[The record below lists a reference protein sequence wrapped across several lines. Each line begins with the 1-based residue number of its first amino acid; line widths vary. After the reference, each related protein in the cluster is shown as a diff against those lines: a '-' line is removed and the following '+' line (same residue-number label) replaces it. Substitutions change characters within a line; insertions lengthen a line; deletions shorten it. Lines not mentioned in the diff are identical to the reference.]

1 MVADKKSEEK
11 LNNTVEKRRRRN
23 VKKLNADITFSAGF
37 SEMPAEKESKPVKPV
52 QKAAPLTTLL
62 FQEPDVTKVA
72 EARRV
77 RRQKSQEKM
86 DAAGEDFL
94 SAAEDNSEALVEESA
109 ATSRRSRRG
118 SRGGTRSKRRR
129 GPEIVENEDTP
140 ENLENSAEED
150 GVDKGQRGAASK
162 GAGSRSSKRAEA
174 KTEAKAEAA
183 EIDAAP
189 GETEKTAKTSGE
201 SAASGENDEENSP
214 KVRLRRRRSGNKAG
228 AEDEVTAPRGSTRLE
243 AKKLRR
249 KKKRAAGK
257 RHYAVSESEFLARR
271 ESVQREMLIQER
283 DGLNQI
289 AVIEDGVL
297 VEHFVARHT
306 QTSMVGNVYLGRVQ
320 NVLPSMEAAFV
331 DIGKGRN
338 AVLYAGEVNWEATG
352 IKGQP
357 RKIEDAL
364 KSGDPVLVQVTKDPI
379 GHKGARLTAQITL
392 AGRHLVLVPN
402 GNMTGIS
409 RKLPEKERTRLKRIL
424 KKIVPEEY
432 GVIVRTAAEGAT
444 EEQLTSD
451 IERLLKKWKDISA
464 KSKSSKNA
472 PSLLKAEPELAVRVV
487 RDVFNEDFASLT
499 VSGEN
504 TWKTV
509 KEYVEELSPEL
520 EERLIKADKDADI
533 FHKYRVDEQLQKAF
547 DRIVFLPSGGSLVI
561 DRTEAM
567 TVIDVNTGK
576 FTGSGGTLE
585 ETVTKNNLEAAEEI
599 VRQLRLR
606 DIGGIIVID
615 FIDMI
620 MEENRDLVLRRLIEC
635 LGRDRT
641 RHQVAEVTSL
651 GLVQMTR
658 KRVGQGLVEAFST
671 VCTACA
677 GRGYISHDHPIEKGE
692 ENSEEN
698 KTTLGGKAH
707 KAPEKEDPKQ
717 AEVKAALANIAAAAA
732 QKHEQE
738 AEEESEEAGKP
749 VENSMENSAENS
761 ADQQLKAEKVAKAK
775 VREAAKEP
783 RKARAPKDA
792 KTNTRKNV
800 KKAAQKVTSVAEAA
814 APTAEEN
821 GHRRVSSAGTIT
833 PVSADS
839 FTIMSFPVE
848 KN

>member
-11 LNNTVEKRRRRN
+11 LNNTAEKRRRRN

-37 SEMPAEKESKPVKPV
+37 SEMPVEKESKPVKPV

-77 RRQKSQEKM
+77 RRQKSQEKL
-86 DAAGEDFL
+86 DATGEDFL
-94 SAAEDNSEALVEESA
+94 SAAEDNSEAPAEESA

-129 GPEIVENEDTP
+129 GAEIVENENTP

-150 GVDKGQRGAASK
+150 GLDKGQYGATSNK

-174 KTEAKAEAA
+174 KAEAA
-183 EIDAAP
+183 EIDAAA
-189 GETEKTAKTSGE
+189 GETEKMAKTSGE

-738 AEEESEEAGKP
+738 AEEEAEEVEKP
-749 VENSMENSAENS
+749 TEDSAE
-761 ADQQLKAEKVAKAK
+761 QQFKAEKVSKAK
-775 VREAAKEP
+775 VREVAKEP
-783 RKARAPKDA
+783 RKARALKGTAPKDA
-792 KTNTRKNV
+792 KTNTQKNV

-814 APTAEEN
+814 APAAEEN